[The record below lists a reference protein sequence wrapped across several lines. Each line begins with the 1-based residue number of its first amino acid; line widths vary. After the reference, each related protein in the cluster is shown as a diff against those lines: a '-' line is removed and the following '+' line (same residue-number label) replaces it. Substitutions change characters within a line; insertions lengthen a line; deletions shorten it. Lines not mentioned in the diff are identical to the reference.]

1 MSGTGWRGTLSA
13 LCAILVGIG
22 LARFAYTPL
31 IPALVEAQWF
41 TPAQAAYLGAANLA
55 GYLAGALLGRAM
67 AARIQVP
74 VLLRGMML
82 AATISFFA
90 CAYPLPFAWF
100 FLWRFAS
107 GVAGAV
113 LMVLAA
119 PSVLPHVPAA
129 KRGLAGGVIFTSVGL
144 GIAASG
150 TLIPL
155 LLGLGLRETWIGL
168 GLLSLA
174 LTVAAWG
181 GWPRMGAAGG
191 SQAVVPRTSRRSDPK
206 LTALYLEYALN
217 AVGVVPHMV
226 FLVDFIARG
235 LERGVAVGAWHWVL
249 FGVGASAG
257 PVLAGTLA
265 DRIGFGAALRVALI
279 AQAICVGSLAV
290 WTSSVALAVSCVVVG
305 AFMPGSVSLVLGR
318 VRELAQGEREAQRGW
333 TFATLAFAVG
343 QAIAAYGFSFLFGRT
358 GSYALLFAMA
368 AAALALALVTD
379 LAVGAL
385 AANRRNA
392 TASSPG
398 E

>member
-1 MSGTGWRGTLSA
+1 
-13 LCAILVGIG
+13 
-22 LARFAYTPL
+22 
-31 IPALVEAQWF
+31 
-41 TPAQAAYLGAANLA
+41 
-55 GYLAGALLGRAM
+55 
-67 AARIQVP
+67 
-74 VLLRGMML
+74 MML

-368 AAALALALVTD
+368 AATLALALVTD

>member
-129 KRGLAGGVIFTSVGL
+129 KRGLAGGVI
-144 GIAASG
+144 
-150 TLIPL
+150 
-155 LLGLGLRETWIGL
+155 
-168 GLLSLA
+168 A